1 GCYVFQVT
9 APPGGGPEVLL
20 SHDSIHQR
28 FIEVS
33 GGLLVHDTTGACA
46 AAAAALTDC
55 GPLGPDPGSCTPTGD
70 VVNNNGPGDPG
81 HDAGVGKCSGTVA
94 ANISVRLMPYCDTT
108 NPGGVYKA
116 YVTPV
121 SAYDNTCGGVFG
133 FIHDNS
139 KTDNFRVRSTETPP
153 PPQQGEIRLFKVC
166 DADADGFLDPA
177 ELVPGLPGWQLAATN
192 ASTCSGM
199 TDMNGQLDCSSLD
212 PATYSVDEIVQSG
225 FAHTATCVDG
235 FCGTC
240 SVTTTTACNDATDCP
255 TGESCNASPLNP
267 VSVVVA
273 GGETHTADFGNVGL
287 SQVTGRKFDDRNA
300 NGTDDSESGIGGV
313 KVLLH
318 ARRR

>member
-1 GCYVFQVT
+1 FLNGGPPPNAPCTSAGLPDGCYVFQVT

-33 GGLLVHDTTGACA
+33 GGLFVHDTTGACA
-46 AAAAALTDC
+46 AAAAALTHC
-55 GPLGPDPGSCTPTGD
+55 GPCGTDPGRCTPTGD
-70 VVNNNGPGDPG
+70 VVNTSGLGDPG

-121 SAYDNTCGGVFG
+121 SAYDNTCGGAFG

-139 KTDNFRVRSTETPP
+139 KTDKFPVRSTHTPP
-153 PPQQGEIRLFKVC
+153 PAQQGEFRPCKFG
-166 DADADGFLDPA
+166 DADAAGSLDPA
-177 ELVPGLPGWQLAATN
+177 ELVLGLRGWHLAATN

-225 FAHTATCVDG
+225 FAHTATC
-235 FCGTC
+235 
-240 SVTTTTACNDATDCP
+240 
-255 TGESCNASPLNP
+255 
-267 VSVVVA
+267 
-273 GGETHTADFGNVGL
+273 
-287 SQVTGRKFDDRNA
+287 
-300 NGTDDSESGIGGV
+300 
-313 KVLLH
+313 
-318 ARRR
+318 